1 MCKKFGR
8 HRSIVELRKGSTM
21 NKSATLVL
29 LAGVLLASTP
39 DALRSQ
45 AQQTATASATRT
57 ETQLLK
63 TIVFITLEVKWP
75 DKDGKPGERGTL
87 SGTGFWVAV
96 PDSRLEAG
104 KAFSYLV
111 TNRHV
116 AMALERDEKGNC
128 KPLQI
133 LKASLTVNLKDP
145 VNGNRSHT
153 ETLPFSPQVKWYLPK
168 DEAIDLAVLPF
179 GVSDKVDAIHI
190 FLPQFLTSDV
200 LDKQGVVPGDKVLTG
215 GFFSGYAGLHEMQP
229 ILREGVLAM
238 LPDGPMT
245 TTLCG
250 SGNVY
255 LADVHVIP
263 GNSGSPIFV
272 IPALGLGASVGLG
285 GVPNTFGLLGV
296 VSGYMYENE
305 DMTLTATTTWKG
317 SVNANSGISVVVPAQ
332 QLKDLL
338 ESPELQHLREAQFNP
353 QPKSQP

>member
-1 MCKKFGR
+1 MSKPATAVF
-8 HRSIVELRKGSTM
+8 L
-21 NKSATLVL
+21 ATLL
-29 LAGVLLASTP
+29 LALVP
-39 DALRSQ
+39 HALRAQ
-45 AQQTATASATRT
+45 AQQTVTASATRT

-63 TIVFITLEVKWP
+63 TIVFITLDVQLP

-128 KPLQI
+128 NSLQI
-133 LKASLTVNLKDP
+133 QKASITVNLKDP

-153 ETLPFSPQVKWYLPK
+153 EPLPLSPRVPWYLPK
-168 DEAIDLAVLPF
+168 DETIDLAVLPF
-179 GVSDKVDAIHI
+179 GVSDKVDAINI
-190 FLPQFLTSDV
+190 SLTQFLTSDI

-215 GFFSGYAGLHEMQP
+215 GFFTGYTGLHEMQP

-250 SGNVY
+250 SGKVY
-255 LADVHVIP
+255 LADIHVIP
-263 GNSGSPIFV
+263 GNSGSPIFI
-272 IPALGLGASVGLG
+272 IPALGLGAGESLG

-296 VSGYMYENE
+296 VSGYMYEHE

-317 SVNANSGISVVVPAQ
+317 SINANSGISVVVPAQ

-338 ESPELQHLREAQFNP
+338 ESPELQRLRDEQFGT
-353 QPKSQP
+353 QPKRKP

>member
-1 MCKKFGR
+1 MSKPAK
-8 HRSIVELRKGSTM
+8 
-21 NKSATLVL
+21 AAL
-29 LAGVLLASTP
+29 LAALLLASAP
-39 DALRSQ
+39 AAFQAQ
-45 AQQTATASATRT
+45 AQQSVTASATRT
-57 ETQLLK
+57 ETRLLK
-63 TIVFITLEVKWP
+63 TIVFITLKVKWP
-75 DKDGKPGERGTL
+75 DKDGKPGKRGTL

-104 KAFSYLV
+104 KSFVYLV

-128 KPLQI
+128 NSLEIQ
-133 LKASLTVNLKDP
+133 KASITVNLKDP
-145 VNGNRSHT
+145 VNGNRSYT
-153 ETLPFSPQVKWYLPK
+153 EALPLSPHVHWYLPK
-168 DEAIDLAVLPF
+168 DEAIDLAVLPY
-179 GVSDKVDAIHI
+179 GVSDKVDAIEI
-190 FLPQFLTSDV
+190 FLSQFLTSDI

-263 GNSGSPIFV
+263 GNSGSPIFI
-272 IPALGLGASVGLG
+272 IPALGLGATVGLG

-317 SVNANSGISVVVPAQ
+317 SINANSGISVVVPAQ

-338 ESPELQHLREAQFNP
+338 ESPELQHVRDEHFST

>member
-1 MCKKFGR
+1 MGKAATAVF
-8 HRSIVELRKGSTM
+8 L
-21 NKSATLVL
+21 ATLL
-29 LAGVLLASTP
+29 LSIAPA
-39 DALRSQ
+39 ALRAQ
-45 AQQTATASATRT
+45 AQQPVTASATRT
-57 ETQLLK
+57 EIQILK
-63 TIVFITLEVKWP
+63 TIVFITIDVKFP

-96 PDSRLEAG
+96 PDSRLKPG
-104 KAFSYLV
+104 QAFSYLV

-116 AMALERDEKGNC
+116 AMALERDENGNC
-128 KPLQI
+128 NSLQI
-133 LKASLTVNLKDP
+133 QKASLIENLKDS

-153 ETLPFSPQVKWYLPK
+153 EPLPQSPKVPWILPK

-179 GVSDKVDAIHI
+179 GFTDKVDALHV
-190 FLPQFLTSDV
+190 LLAQFLTSDV
-200 LDKQGVVPGDKVLTG
+200 LDNRGVVPGDRVLTG
-215 GFFSGYAGLHEMQP
+215 GFFSGYTGLHEIQP

-272 IPALGLGASVGLG
+272 IPALGLGAQVGLG

-296 VSGYMYENE
+296 VSGYMYEHE

-317 SVNANSGISVVVPAQ
+317 SINANSGISVVVPAQ

-338 ESPELQHLREAQFNP
+338 ESPELQRLRDEQFST
-353 QPKSQP
+353 QPKSKQ